1 MDPAAFDECCEIP
14 GGCDSVYTFCCYL
27 MQALGLLTSDA
38 GRASFISIFTVSL
51 SLSFDSKM
59 KTFTSMRGFDTETFQ
74 IIVEF
79 SGSSPCVG
87 QNISHEL
94 KLRKIS
100 YLYSAMR
107 HVSLLSLR
115 CREEIDCTSV
125 SDKGRRFST
134 SPIVVRSRKDASTLL
149 EK

>member
-1 MDPAAFDECCEIP
+1 MAETRNSGIELGFWVSL
-14 GGCDSVYTFCCYL
+14 GYL

-87 QNISHEL
+87 VL
-94 KLRKIS
+94 
-100 YLYSAMR
+100 
-107 HVSLLSLR
+107 
-115 CREEIDCTSV
+115 
-125 SDKGRRFST
+125 
-134 SPIVVRSRKDASTLL
+134 
-149 EK
+149 